1 MCSPAPP
8 PTLAT
13 ALLHSQ
19 VLWFGFFLVLL
30 ILWPC
35 LTDGFY
41 LLRGGRSRTRTMVL
55 VLSAIGYGAAFT
67 SIAFATMDLAW
78 QDAVMAWDGAQID
91 ALERH
96 DCAIAILAAVV
107 NARLSSVIRLQSLPT
122 QCIPLYSSPSSRLPC
137 GVSHLSPGVGTSPTR
152 SQLGPSSMNQT
163 SY

>member
-19 VLWFGFFLVLL
+19 VLWFGSFLVLL

-96 DCAIAILAAVV
+96 DCAIAILAAVD
-107 NARLSSVIRLQSLPT
+107 Q
-122 QCIPLYSSPSSRLPC
+122 
-137 GVSHLSPGVGTSPTR
+137 R
-152 SQLGPSSMNQT
+152 STQLGNTPPVASYAVYAAILLALLAFAARGVAFIARSLARRTRGSS
-163 SY
+163 